1 MKRILPVFSSLF
13 ALLWGAA
20 LFPASP
26 VRGAAPIETALSE
39 DGKTCFA
46 VPLTLP
52 APERAEGADVLI
64 AVDLSAGQLSRQV
77 REEARHAVEALIA
90 GLPEG
95 SRVQVFV
102 LSNEMTPIASTPG
115 FVRATPELAAAAAAD
130 LARETPLGAM
140 DLKKGIQSAR
150 RALNE
155 LDGANRKSIVF
166 IGRGVST
173 ASFFNRHEAA
183 RLTAE
188 LAEDRITFSAFANG
202 AVTNNNALAS
212 LVFQTGGAIVDLR
225 IKEGAEAGACL
236 AAASAA
242 AVGWLENDNLAEQLG
257 AEALYPAR
265 LPPIRSDR
273 ETFLIGEGDLPA
285 GHPVSLALDVADAG
299 GTHRTLEISL
309 TAAPPKEENRPLV
322 RMVREA
328 AKDGGI
334 ALPIPGRALLREY
347 MAALE
352 NEEEQVKK
360 LGEETADSAEEAE
373 PAPPPAEPVRT
384 EKGPKARPAGPN
396 AGGRSL

>member
-1 MKRILPVFSSLF
+1 MMRNNPVLSSLF
-13 ALLWGAA
+13 AFLCSAA
-20 LFPASP
+20 LFSISQ
-26 VRGAAPIETALSE
+26 VWGSAPIETFLSE
-39 DGKTCFA
+39 DGKTYFA
-46 VPLTLP
+46 VPLILP
-52 APERAEGADVLI
+52 APDRAEGADVLI

-77 REEARHAVEALIA
+77 REEARGAAAALIA

-95 SRVQVFV
+95 SRVQVFA
-102 LSNEMTPIASTPG
+102 LSNEMTPIASTPE

-150 RALNE
+150 SALNR
-155 LDGANRKSIVF
+155 LGGANRKMIVF

-188 LAEDRITFSAFANG
+188 LAKDRITFSAFANG

-212 LVFQTGGAIVDLR
+212 LVFQTGGAIADLR
-225 IKEGAEAGACL
+225 IKEGAEAGAFL
-236 AAASAA
+236 AAAASAA
-242 AVGWLENDNLAEQLG
+242 VGWPENENLAEQLG
-257 AEALYPAR
+257 AEELYPAR

-273 ETFLIGEGDLPA
+273 ETFLIGEGNLSAENPI
-285 GHPVSLALDVADAG
+285 PLSLEIADAG
-299 GTHRTLEISL
+299 GGRNTLEISL

-360 LGEETADSAEEAE
+360 LGEETAGKPAGAEAAPEAL
-373 PAPPPAEPVRT
+373 PAEPNRT
-384 EKGPKARPAGPN
+384 EKAPK
-396 AGGRSL
+396 SW

>member
-1 MKRILPVFSSLF
+1 MTRNHPVLFPLF
-13 ALLWGAA
+13 ALLWTAA
-20 LFPASP
+20 LFSVSP
-26 VRGAAPIETALSE
+26 VRGAVPIETCLSE
-39 DGKTCFA
+39 EGKTCFA

-52 APERAEGADVLI
+52 APDRAEGTDMLI

-77 REEARHAVEALIA
+77 REEARNAVSALIA
-90 GLPEG
+90 GLPRG

-115 FVRATPELAAAAAAD
+115 FVGATPELAAAAAAD

-150 RALNE
+150 EALNG

-183 RLTAE
+183 RLTAG
-188 LAEDRITFSAFANG
+188 LVEDRITFSAFANG

-212 LVFQTGGAIVDLR
+212 LVFQTGGAIADLR

-242 AVGWLENDNLAEQLG
+242 AVGWLENDDLAEQLG
-257 AEALYPAR
+257 ADALYPAR

-273 ETFLIGEGDLPA
+273 ETFLIGEGDLPSEN
-285 GHPVSLALDVADAG
+285 PIPLTLEVADAA
-299 GTHRTLEISL
+299 GTRSTLELSL
-309 TAAPPKEENRPLV
+309 TAAPPKEENRSLA

-352 NEEEQVKK
+352 NEEEQIKK
-360 LGEETADSAEEAE
+360 HGDETAEKGEDAP
-373 PAPPPAEPVRT
+373 PAPPARPAEPPRT
-384 EKGPKARPAGPN
+384 EKTPKAW
-396 AGGRSL
+396 